1 MEMENDRKTNYNV
14 HNLTFIRNNSYP
26 QRINFDKE
34 HNCFFMM
41 DYYNLLKER
50 KLRDQI
56 EGYTVLVGGYK
67 DENNAVA
74 KRIMGVYS
82 ELEEDFQDEQV
93 FQTAAAEQSTTS
105 AHPFLGIIQVY
116 ITDYMWKKNNK
127 SMRASGIDDYLE
139 SYKEQIVHCLKSV
152 LDTHDFVHIYRTITS
167 EDFCII
173 IRTAKVRKIYQ
184 AALQIMGIK
193 NAQQKRVFFTY
204 TNIGIECVKSG
215 EENNPDYPLHFLP
228 LHKSVRDNNGDANF
242 VLRFRIEIE
251 ALEEIQALEFQQK
264 NQDETAGQV
273 VIEAVN
279 GMVGRYDLVI
289 KLEMSEFMEIYPYL
303 CLNIAG
309 YKIMTADLEKIK
321 SPLAKIVAEK
331 MDIGIIQTI
340 NTRII
345 MDIYAK
351 KKSTNA
357 NAVSSLDIQD
367 TNGIK
372 KRTEKVMNLYNEFKN
387 KHDIR
392 FFADKYRYVEL
403 TRMLDTLIFS
413 YENLAYEIDTHI
425 NWFICSQYLE
435 NFFQSM
441 ISYMD
446 SLRHISELRGIDKFL
461 NEFQAFVSAFD
472 IYLRLLQGINQNT
485 IQSPRYDISAPIDGQ
500 KFIMAY
506 GEFIDSVHEEYRND
520 EWDKK
525 GKNACCEKRRVENT
539 IIYPD
544 LTVKNLELME
554 VFNYD
559 KVKNIKETDE
569 KPAILLCKIPMFE
582 YFERPYD
589 LIPLILHEIGH
600 HMLILK
606 RDIRN
611 KFLVKRIFKLIAEAA
626 VQEVQSR
633 FVKNGYGNRA
643 DALTKAIIESLAEAL
658 TESFEE
664 KCPNYDQ
671 YVFLHLKQRITS
683 FVFRYFEDDEYRQN
697 NRSTQETINEQFE
710 ILISELYEDDTV
722 VINEYRNI
730 NSEKK
735 GSEKHN
741 KMKTLSEHRNIDSEE
756 KEFEKHDKMKAFVEK
771 LLSWINDLTIKDT
784 QPIVLEELRIFN
796 SQEELDHYLL
806 CWAQKHET
814 EILKME
820 LGNAEEKKQLIKNY
834 LELVKRTYLLYEDDF
849 RIRKNRAENYRENLA
864 KKLARKAKMQYENFL
879 NEDQYYYIYDQDKMK
894 KAAFWE
900 LKKTDRSEKR
910 FMEAMECIDSAIIM
924 RAIQFS
930 LTNYREVC
938 ADLIMCK
945 WLGLSSFGYFRQAV
959 ALAPRMQGYA
969 GQIEHGAMHF
979 ERIRT
984 VLAVLA
990 SIERSDIKT
999 QKGFKIKEIDLS
1011 KLQKNIW
1018 EYIKKTVI
1026 CAKERI
1032 WTSMKLDDSLDIEDA
1047 QKKLSQ
1053 FFEKVSEHIQVL
1065 EEQVIENKKIV
1076 WEESIWDR
1084 FYKKDSEFEEIF
1096 CFFIKKQIYLSV
1108 CMICWMHIAEYRLV
1122 TNCML
1127 SLKYFSILCVY
1138 IEMLQKEVKFI
1149 RW

>member
-1 MEMENDRKTNYNV
+1 
-14 HNLTFIRNNSYP
+14 
-26 QRINFDKE
+26 
-34 HNCFFMM
+34 
-41 DYYNLLKER
+41 
-50 KLRDQI
+50 
-56 EGYTVLVGGYK
+56 
-67 DENNAVA
+67 
-74 KRIMGVYS
+74 
-82 ELEEDFQDEQV
+82 
-93 FQTAAAEQSTTS
+93 
-105 AHPFLGIIQVY
+105 
-116 ITDYMWKKNNK
+116 
-127 SMRASGIDDYLE
+127 
-139 SYKEQIVHCLKSV
+139 
-152 LDTHDFVHIYRTITS
+152 
-167 EDFCII
+167 
-173 IRTAKVRKIYQ
+173 
-184 AALQIMGIK
+184 
-193 NAQQKRVFFTY
+193 
-204 TNIGIECVKSG
+204 
-215 EENNPDYPLHFLP
+215 
-228 LHKSVRDNNGDANF
+228 
-242 VLRFRIEIE
+242 
-251 ALEEIQALEFQQK
+251 
-264 NQDETAGQV
+264 
-273 VIEAVN
+273 
-279 GMVGRYDLVI
+279 
-289 KLEMSEFMEIYPYL
+289 
-303 CLNIAG
+303 
-309 YKIMTADLEKIK
+309 
-321 SPLAKIVAEK
+321 
-331 MDIGIIQTI
+331 
-340 NTRII
+340 
-345 MDIYAK
+345 
-351 KKSTNA
+351 
-357 NAVSSLDIQD
+357 
-367 TNGIK
+367 
-372 KRTEKVMNLYNEFKN
+372 
-387 KHDIR
+387 
-392 FFADKYRYVEL
+392 
-403 TRMLDTLIFS
+403 
-413 YENLAYEIDTHI
+413 
-425 NWFICSQYLE
+425 
-435 NFFQSM
+435 
-441 ISYMD
+441 
-446 SLRHISELRGIDKFL
+446 
-461 NEFQAFVSAFD
+461 
-472 IYLRLLQGINQNT
+472 
-485 IQSPRYDISAPIDGQ
+485 
-500 KFIMAY
+500 
-506 GEFIDSVHEEYRND
+506 
-520 EWDKK
+520 
-525 GKNACCEKRRVENT
+525 
-539 IIYPD
+539 
-544 LTVKNLELME
+544 
-554 VFNYD
+554 
-559 KVKNIKETDE
+559 
-569 KPAILLCKIPMFE
+569 
-582 YFERPYD
+582 
-589 LIPLILHEIGH
+589 
-600 HMLILK
+600 MLILK

-643 DALTKAIIESLAEAL
+643 DALTKAIKESLAEAL

-683 FVFRYFEDDEYRQN
+683 FVSRYFEDDEYRQN

-1018 EYIKKTVI
+1018 EYKKKTVI

-1084 FYKKDSEFEEIF
+1084 FYKKDSEFEEMYDYFLFFYKEANIF
-1096 CFFIKKQIYLSV
+1096 KRLYDMLDAYSRIQISNKLYVESEVFQHTLCIYRNATKGSKIHKVVKEVADFYNKPESEKKTNAQKMTDMLCFVQDYYYCNRIKKAGES
-1108 CMICWMHIAEYRLV
+1108 
-1122 TNCML
+1122 
-1127 SLKYFSILCVY
+1127 KCVLG
-1138 IEMLQKEVKFI
+1138 MPKA
-1149 RW
+1149 